1 MHDCH
6 ATRTDAPPVIPGLSA
21 VADRYDAFI
30 VDLWGCVHNG
40 VTPFPGAVD
49 ALKHLKAAGKRVL
62 LLSNAPRR
70 ASIIEGQLAANFGID
85 AVLYD
90 AVLTSGEVA
99 WQSLNRRDDAEHA
112 RLGRRAFHIGPER
125 DLNMFDGNDLVR
137 VDDIGS
143 ADFVLST
150 GPNDDTLDVAAH
162 EALLREARRRGLPL
176 VCANPD
182 LEVLRGETRLIC
194 AGALAQRYEELGG
207 DVIYHGKPHA
217 VTYRAAMP
225 LLGNPAPDRTL
236 GIGDGLR
243 TDIQGA
249 VNAGIHSAFIPGGI
263 HGKEL
268 GIAMGEAPAAERVAA
283 LLAQFGLR
291 PTYILPGLRW

>member
-40 VTPFPGAVD
+40 VRPFPGALD
-49 ALKHLKAAGKRVL
+49 ALRHLKAAGKRVL

-70 ASIIEGQLAANFGID
+70 AHIIEQQLAANFGLD
-85 AVLYD
+85 ASLYD

-99 WQSLNRRDDAEHA
+99 WRSLKRRDDAQHA

-125 DLNMFDGNDLVR
+125 DLNMFEGNGLVR
-137 VDDIGS
+137 ADDIGA

-150 GPNDDTLDVAAH
+150 GPNDDALDVAAH
-162 EALLREARRRGLPL
+162 ETLLREARRRGLPL

-182 LEVLRGETRLIC
+182 LEVLRGNTRLVC

-207 DVIYHGKPHA
+207 EVIYHGKPYA

-225 LLGNPAPDRTL
+225 LLGNPAPDRVL

-249 VNAGIHSAFIPGGI
+249 VNAGIHSAFIPGGV
-263 HGKEL
+263 HGETL
-268 GIAMGEAPAAERVAA
+268 GIAMGEVPAAERVAA